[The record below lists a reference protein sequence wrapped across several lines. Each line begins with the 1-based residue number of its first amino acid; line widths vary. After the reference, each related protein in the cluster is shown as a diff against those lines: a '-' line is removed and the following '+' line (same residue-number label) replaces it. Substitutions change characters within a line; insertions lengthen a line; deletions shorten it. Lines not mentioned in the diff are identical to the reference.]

1 MSDIRVVVGIDFGTT
16 YSGFAYSH
24 KVNPD
29 IETNQNWPA
38 DATWA
43 GAIDKFKINTVL
55 MYDEN
60 GDKVKLWGYK
70 ALANKKTRRRNDDS
84 KDARPVELFKL
95 HLGRDIETSEN
106 LESRL
111 NEVST
116 QNSFNYKKAVS
127 DYLGEMDTVQRRW
140 DNLNFFENVL
150 IVLTVP
156 AEFTDKA
163 KFIMRECVFKAELID
178 ELHSE
183 NLQLTTEPEAAAIYC
198 RKVLGEHFEVPYG
211 KSFLI
216 VDCGGGTV
224 DLTVRQ
230 LLDDNSLE
238 EKTER
243 SGDFCGGVFVD
254 QEFAKFLG
262 QKVGHHALK
271 SFKEN
276 HYGRY
281 QYMIHEFFHK
291 EKHRFNGNENEF
303 DVIDFD
309 LQDYAPLLIDYITD
323 DLLKNRLEV
332 DEWQVTLEFH
342 HMKSF
347 FDPVINRIIGL
358 IDKQLEHVEEC
369 SAMFLVGGFSES
381 RYLQNVIK
389 KEFHDRVKNIS
400 VPRHPMIAVVKG
412 AVEYGLNMKCVKNRV
427 LKKTYGVKMFK
438 GDLLTVFLS
447 EVILD
452 TKVPNF
458 HPLVT
463 RGTKVDVDEEFS
475 VIGSPLHPSSK
486 TVSIQ
491 IFETLSRN
499 PKFYDEPGMR
509 ELGKIKVDL
518 PENPNT
524 NNSNGASSSSSD
536 NNQDN
541 LDDDD
546 VDDKR
551 CVEIILRFGETEIKA
566 IAKVK
571 GTGEIHTNRD
581 GVFLDQAR
589 KNRKFYHKH
598 S

>member
-1 MSDIRVVVGIDFGTT
+1 MSDIHVVVGIDFGTT

-29 IETNQNWPA
+29 IETNQFWPPEA
-38 DATWA
+38 SWN

-70 ALANKKTRRRNDDS
+70 ALANKKTRRRINDS
-84 KDARPVELFKL
+84 KDVGPIRPIELFKL

-116 QNSFNYKKAVS
+116 QNRINYKKAVA
-127 DYLGEMDTVQRRW
+127 DYLSEMDIIQRRW
-140 DNLNFFENVL
+140 DDLNFFENVL
-150 IVLTVP
+150 IVLSVP
-156 AEFTDKA
+156 VVT
-163 KFIMRECVFKAELID
+163 KFIMRECVFKAGLIN

-183 NLQLTTEPEAAAIYC
+183 NLQLITESEAAAIYC
-198 RKVLGEHFEVPYG
+198 RKVLDEHFEVPFG

-216 VDCGGGTV
+216 VDCGSGTV
-224 DLTVRQ
+224 NLSVCR
-230 LLDDNSLE
+230 LLDDHSISLE
-238 EKTER
+238 EKTEC
-243 SGDFCGGVFVD
+243 SGDFCGGGFVD

-281 QYMIHEFFHK
+281 QFMIHEFFHK
-291 EKHRFNGNENEF
+291 EKHRFDGNESEF
-303 DVIDFD
+303 ETIDFD
-309 LQDYAPLLIDYITD
+309 LQDYTPLLIDYITD
-323 DLLKNRLEV
+323 DLLKSRLEV
-332 DEWQVTLEFH
+332 DEWQITLEFH

-358 IDKQLEHVEEC
+358 INKQLENAKEC
-369 SAMFLVGGFSES
+369 SAMFLVGGFCES

-400 VPRHPMIAVVKG
+400 VPRHPMLAVVKG

-427 LKKTYGVKMFK
+427 LKNTYGVM
-438 GDLLTVFLS
+438 LT
-447 EVILD
+447 
-452 TKVPNF
+452 
-458 HPLVT
+458 VT

-475 VIGSPLHPSSK
+475 VISTPLHPSSK
-486 TVSIQ
+486 TMSIE
-491 IFETLSRN
+491 IFETLSRA
-499 PKFYDEPGMR
+499 PKFFDEPRMR
-509 ELGKIKVDL
+509 QLEKIKVDL
-518 PENPNT
+518 PENP
-524 NNSNGASSSSSD
+524 NSNGASSSSSD
-536 NNQDN
+536 NIQDN
-541 LDDDD
+541 LDDD

-566 IAKVK
+566 MAKVK
-571 GTGEIHTNRD
+571 GTGEIR
-581 GVFLDQAR
+581 QALI
-589 KNRKFYHKH
+589 NLGL
-598 S
+598 

>member
-1 MSDIRVVVGIDFGTT
+1 MPDTRVVVGIDFGTT

-24 KVNPD
+24 RVNPE
-29 IETNQNWPA
+29 IETNQIWP
-38 DATWA
+38 T
-43 GAIDKFKINTVL
+43 GVMNTFKINTVL

-60 GDKVKLWGYK
+60 GDKIESWGFK
-70 ALANKKTRRRNDDS
+70 ALVNKKARRRIDDS
-84 KDARPVELFKL
+84 KDSRPIELFKL

-111 NEVST
+111 SEVST
-116 QNSFNYKKAVS
+116 QNRLDYKKAIT
-127 DYLGEMDTVQRRW
+127 DYLGEM
-140 DNLNFFENVL
+140 
-150 IVLTVP
+150 
-156 AEFTDKA
+156 A
-163 KFIMRECVFKAELID
+163 KFIMRECVFKAGLIN
-178 ELHSE
+178 ELHTE

-198 RKVLGEHFEVPYG
+198 RKVLGEHFKVPFG

-230 LLDDNSLE
+230 LLDDHSLE

-291 EKHRFNGNENEF
+291 EKHRFDGNESEF
-303 DVIDFD
+303 EAIDFD
-309 LQDYAPLLIDYITD
+309 LQDYAPFLIDYITD
-323 DLLKNRLEV
+323 DLLKSRLEV
-332 DEWQVTLEFH
+332 DEWQITLEFH

-347 FDPVINRIIGL
+347 FDPVINRIIRL
-358 IDKQLEHVEEC
+358 IDKQLENVEEC

-438 GDLLTVFLS
+438 GDLLTVFLT

-452 TKVPNF
+452 TKIPNF
-458 HPLVT
+458 HTLVT

-475 VIGSPLHPSSK
+475 VIGTPLHPNSK
-486 TVSIQ
+486 TVSIE
-491 IFETLSRN
+491 IFETLSCA
-499 PKFYDEPGMR
+499 PKFFDEPGMR
-509 ELGKIKVDL
+509 QLGKIKVDL
-518 PENPNT
+518 PENTIT
-524 NNSNGASSSSSD
+524 NNSNGEYSSSND

-541 LDDDD
+541 LDDDDDD

-551 CVEIILRFGETEIKA
+551 CVEIILRFGS
-566 IAKVK
+566 V
-571 GTGEIHTNRD
+571 D
-581 GVFLDQAR
+581 GVTDVAKSLAQ
-589 KNRKFYHKH
+589 NVTC
-598 S
+598 